1 MPASRRI
8 LAGYFTLAGLYTLS
22 AALIWGVNT
31 LFLLNAGLSF
41 FEVFIANAAFSAGMV
56 LFEVPTGV
64 VADTLGRRVSFL
76 LSVTRALRDDAAVR
90 GAGAGRRRRRA
101 VRDRLGRDRSRIH
114 VLLGR
119 DGGVARRRAA
129 RDELSGAPRPRVRA
143 RAADHGRRDA
153 RRDGRGRPARADQ
166 PLAPLHRP
174 DGAAPR
180 RLRRRL
186 RRHARPRFRAAACHR
201 RGAPRR
207 DREERESRRRV
218 RLAAAQP
225 PAAHA
230 RVGRAARVLLVGVLR
245 RAAVPARAPRQRRR
259 LDRGLRRCG
268 DRALDHRGEPGRHAS
283 PRATAES
290 ARPCCSLP
298 RRSRRS
304 RRSPSGSPDRSGS
317 RSPRSCSSLHPWA

>member
-76 LSVTRALRDDAAVR
+76 LSVTVLSATTLLYVGLAQV
-90 GAGAGRRRRRA
+90 GAGVVPFAIVSVGIG
-101 VRDRLGRDRSRIH
+101 LGYTFY
-114 VLLGR
+114 
-119 DGGVARRRAA
+119 
-129 RDELSGAPRPRVRA
+129 SGAMEAWLVDALHATSYHGLLDRVFA
-143 RAADHGRRDA
+143 RGQQITGAAMLVGTVGR
-153 RRDGRGRPARADQ
+153 RPARADQ

-186 RRHARPRFRAAACHR
+186 RGHARPRFRATACHR

-230 RVGRAARVLLVGVLR
+230 RVGRAARVLLMGVLR
-245 RAAVPARAPRQRRR
+245 LAAVPARAPRQRRH
-259 LDRGLRRCG
+259 LDRGLRRCC
-268 DRALDHRGEPGRHAS
+268 DRALHHRGEPGRLRRLSLLQKAHDPAARCRGD
-283 PRATAES
+283 PDGRGDHCRA
-290 ARPCCSLP
+290 
-298 RRSRRS
+298 RRIVL
-304 RRSPSGSPDRSGS
+304 DR